1 MIWLWTN
8 SPSSPHTALC
18 YTLTALPLLWFFC
31 FWILQDLPHLDNSSS
46 LFPWWTSLVAQMVKR
61 LPIMWRTCVQ
71 SLGRKEPLAKKMATH
86 SSTLAWKIPWMEE
99 RGRPQ
104 SKGLQRVRHDWATSV
119 SLSLPM
125 IFIQGSLFLWIFADY
140 HLLPEAF
147 PLDRSIYISTLPG
160 IPWWSSG

>member
-86 SSTLAWKIPWMEE
+86 WKWQPT
-99 RGRPQ
+99 P
-104 SKGLQRVRHDWATSV
+104 VR
-119 SLSLPM
+119 
-125 IFIQGSLFLWIFADY
+125 
-140 HLLPEAF
+140 
-147 PLDRSIYISTLPG
+147 LPG
-160 IPWWSSG
+160 KSHGWRSVVGHSPRGCKESDTTEQHQFHFHFPWYSSKDHYFFGFLLTITSYQRPSH